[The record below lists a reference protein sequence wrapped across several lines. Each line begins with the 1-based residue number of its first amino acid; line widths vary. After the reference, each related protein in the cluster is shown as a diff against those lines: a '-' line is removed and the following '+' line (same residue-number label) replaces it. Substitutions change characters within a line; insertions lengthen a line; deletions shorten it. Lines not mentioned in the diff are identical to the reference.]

1 MAFFGLSPMFLSTV
15 CGRWFTDHDTELVVV
30 EQFMAFMFLLTTF
43 VCVLGFFNLR
53 QARPVADE
61 MDHAERVPNQ
71 SADERTPLLNDS
83 PTPSHK
89 GPLNLSVKE
98 LLLSAD
104 FWLLCLTCLMLL
116 GVVSHTTQR
125 APTSSDHVFP
135 SLK

>member
-15 CGRWFTDHDTELVVV
+15 CGHWFTDSVTELVVV
-30 EQFMAFMFLLTTF
+30 ERFMAFMFLLTTF

-53 QARPVADE
+53 QARPVTDA